1 MEGVQPG
8 GVEGVGHDPAHGAHV
23 VVPVGGA
30 GAVAG
35 AEPQP
40 GREAVVLGG
49 MGVHDEDLRLRA
61 VPLHLKRQGVL
72 DLCRDVCRRDAG
84 VVLDAARPADHV
96 LFAAALRIGFFKDG
110 ACVFRPG
117 VVAFQRDEVGA
128 VCGGGQRSRSGFED
142 FGRKRF
148 CRRSAALRGGGL
160 LPAERKGRLRG
171 GQRPDDERRQT
182 EHQSMGKN
190 GQRQHQRRRPGQT
203 EHRPGPEISLPAAHG
218 GHLLPS

>member
-1 MEGVQPG
+1 MPNIKSQKDRVVQAAA
-8 GVEGVGHDPAHGAHV
+8 EQAHNKAIKTNLKTV
-23 VVPVGGA
+23 VKKA
-30 GAVAG
+30 
-35 AEPQP
+35 
-40 GREAVVLGG
+40 
-49 MGVHDEDLRLRA
+49 
-61 VPLHLKRQGVL
+61 
-72 DLCRDVCRRDAG
+72 
-84 VVLDAARPADHV
+84 DAA
-96 LFAAALRIGFFKDG
+96 IG
-110 ACVFRPG
+110 
-117 VVAFQRDEVGA
+117 DEVGA

-148 CRRSAALRGGGL
+148 CRRSGALCGGSL

-190 GQRQHQRRRPGQT
+190 GQCQHQRRRPGQT